1 MAIKVYTPQINV
13 NKQSSFIESQKLS
26 RDFGQD
32 VFEGIQGL
40 AQGTKEVAEFAF
52 KREQLKQKTE
62 KDKIINDIREEA
74 IRVENEM
81 DNPDGEYKDQFT
93 TANMDEFFDSYMDSY
108 IAEQTLDLSGNFKQ
122 DVINFA
128 NSQILQAKSRI
139 GTTQNTILK
148 NDALSGSLE
157 SINKA
162 IDEVDYSST
171 TSVAITLDTFN
182 NEMESISNLGLYDAL
197 QLEELRTDTTGRLLE
212 KAIYQT
218 SNVTGYVDYEELLS
232 GENID
237 PIISP
242 ILAMMEND
250 LKAREV
256 FDAVNI
262 AKINR
267 IENEQNNFK
276 ASALNWVNENQDI
289 IQGLNSNDAMVRAES
304 WNKIQA
310 AHTLNL
316 ITTDLYT
323 SYANIANAF
332 GSFAVVDDM
341 AVIMDLQNKI
351 STKTLTLDDLAG
363 IDRSKI
369 TQATYNSM
377 FSTVNTYHNAQQSDA
392 RTYLYSIFNVETAM
406 LDSTN
411 SDHQVISAIIKKVDG
426 DYAQYMLGDMEA
438 LNAEY
443 PDKDI
448 SKMPFSQFSIYA
460 ANEAF
465 KQAKNVRINALIA
478 KVKKFNELHLGP
490 DTDYPYLPP
499 MDAKNINKW
508 FLEAIEKGMPL
519 GDQQYLKG
527 DFMIYNDLL
536 DGWTSE

>member
-182 NEMESISNLGLYDAL
+182 NEIESISNLGLYDAL
-197 QLEELRTDTTGRLLE
+197 QLEELRTDTVGRLLE

>member
-1 MAIKVYTPQINV
+1 
-13 NKQSSFIESQKLS
+13 
-26 RDFGQD
+26 
-32 VFEGIQGL
+32 
-40 AQGTKEVAEFAF
+40 
-52 KREQLKQKTE
+52 
-62 KDKIINDIREEA
+62 
-74 IRVENEM
+74 
-81 DNPDGEYKDQFT
+81 
-93 TANMDEFFDSYMDSY
+93 
-108 IAEQTLDLSGNFKQ
+108 
-122 DVINFA
+122 
-128 NSQILQAKSRI
+128 
-139 GTTQNTILK
+139 
-148 NDALSGSLE
+148 
-157 SINKA
+157 
-162 IDEVDYSST
+162 
-171 TSVAITLDTFN
+171 
-182 NEMESISNLGLYDAL
+182 
-197 QLEELRTDTTGRLLE
+197 
-212 KAIYQT
+212 
-218 SNVTGYVDYEELLS
+218 
-232 GENID
+232 
-237 PIISP
+237 
-242 ILAMMEND
+242 MEND

-289 IQGLNSNDAMVRAES
+289 IQGLNSNDAIVRSES

-426 DYAQYMLGDMEA
+426 DYAQYMLGDMEV

-478 KVKKFNELHLGP
+478 KVKEFNTYFLEL
-490 DTDYPYLPP
+490 YPYLPP
-499 MDAKNINKW
+499 MDAKNINKY

-519 GDQQYLKG
+519 EEAQELKG
-527 DFMIYNDLL
+527 RFMLYNDLL

>member
-81 DNPDGEYKDQFT
+81 DSPDGEYKDQFT

-197 QLEELRTDTTGRLLE
+197 QLEELRTDTVGRLLE